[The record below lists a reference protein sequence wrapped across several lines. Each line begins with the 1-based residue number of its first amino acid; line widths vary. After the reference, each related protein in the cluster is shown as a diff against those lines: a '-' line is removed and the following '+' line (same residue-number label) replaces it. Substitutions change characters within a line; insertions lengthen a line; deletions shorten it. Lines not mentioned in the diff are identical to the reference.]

1 MGVNVTVHVAML
13 APGPGV
19 RVHVAEGVKVPVSL
33 VVKLTVPVGMVG
45 VNDLSMTRAV
55 HVVGV
60 LAGTEPGPQ
69 ETRVCVGWVVGV
81 TVAVARL
88 NWPVLDVWD
97 ESPV

>member
-1 MGVNVTVHVAML
+1 M
-13 APGPGV
+13 
-19 RVHVAEGVKVPVSL
+19 AEGVKVPVSL

-60 LAGTEPGPQ
+60 LTGTEPGPQ